1 MFSKLTDA
9 LRGARRAELFVILA
23 IAAILIL
30 ALMKTG
36 TYANQGSMEKRL
48 SDTLEKI
55 HGAGN
60 VQVMINEDSQGN
72 PVGILIVA
80 EGAGDISVRLE
91 ILQSVKTL
99 MGVDADQI
107 EITRMGGNGT

>member
-9 LRGARRAELFVILA
+9 LRGARKAELFVILA
-23 IAAILIL
+23 IAAILL
-30 ALMKTG
+30 LGLMKSSG
-36 TYANQGSMEKRL
+36 DSQSGAMESRL

-55 HGAGN
+55 RGAGK

-80 EGAGDISVRLE
+80 EGAENISVRLE
-91 ILQSVKTL
+91 ILKSVKTL

-107 EITRMGGNGT
+107 EITRMGGKGT